1 MDTVVSP
8 DTLLR
13 WYRRLIAEKWN
24 FVHRRGPGRP
34 AIMQQISA
42 LIVRMAQDNPGPGF
56 KGRAPT
62 VVNTRCCADRIEGAS
77 AGAPGRTA
85 DAASRLPAS
94 NSGVT
99 RSGRRRGGPSAH
111 RGERRYRARWRV
123 IDERDVAHLAAARR
137 TDERKTSRAIIR
149 VPNSM
154 RCRSASPAA
163 NVGFAQ
169 NRWTATGRSETV
181 DVASHCS
188 PATAVRPRLDRGK
201 CVSEQTTRSAS
212 SIIFLS
218 IRDGARSRGQRLL
231 CDRCVTS
238 KSAVPCSD

>member
-1 MDTVVSP
+1 MHYSARPVTRKASSVCRRGASAAREKSQGGGTQGAPPMDTVVSP

-24 FVHRRGPGRP
+24 FVHRRGPRRP

-42 LIVRMAQDNPGPGF
+42 LIVRMAQDNPGPGL
-56 KGRAPT
+56 GGAHRRAPT

-85 DAASRLPAS
+85 DAASRLAAS

-123 IDERDVAHLAAARR
+123 IDERDVAHLASVRR
-137 TDERKTSRAIIR
+137 TDERKSSRAIIR
-149 VPNSM
+149 VPKSM
-154 RCRSASPAA
+154 S
-163 NVGFAQ
+163 
-169 NRWTATGRSETV
+169 
-181 DVASHCS
+181 
-188 PATAVRPRLDRGK
+188 
-201 CVSEQTTRSAS
+201 
-212 SIIFLS
+212 
-218 IRDGARSRGQRLL
+218 
-231 CDRCVTS
+231 
-238 KSAVPCSD
+238 